1 MYDMPDKNAKQRIKK
16 LNKKI
21 QEFEKAYHRMEMRP
35 CKGDKDLKQ
44 KDIDLRMLREQIHAL
59 ERERD
64 SLIYIAGSGIEIKKM
79 NSE

>member
-1 MYDMPDKNAKQRIKK
+1 MPDKIDKKKIKK

-21 QEFEKAYHRMEMRP
+21 KGIEKAYHRMEMRP

-44 KDIDLRMLREQIHAL
+44 RDIELRMLREQIHAL

-64 SLIYIAGSGIEIKKM
+64 TLMYTPWDKASK
-79 NSE
+79 

>member
-1 MYDMPDKNAKQRIKK
+1 MPDKIAKKKIKK

-21 QEFEKAYHRMEMRP
+21 KEFEKAYHRMEMRP

-44 KDIDLRMLREQIHAL
+44 RDVDLRMLRVQIYDL

-64 SLIYIAGSGIEIKKM
+64 SLIYTWA
-79 NSE
+79 